1 MTAQTDLSDDVGVL
15 SKLRLQRWEWREFD
29 EPIFLRA
36 QHDMIEVGSFVAK
49 GNANVLF
56 SSVSSAVFM
65 LLKPVEKMQR
75 YLLNYN
81 VWDIHLRW

>member
-15 SKLRLQRWEWREFD
+15 SKLRPQRWEWWEFD
-29 EPIFLRA
+29 LAIFLGA

-49 GNANVLF
+49 GNAIVLF
-56 SSVSSAVFM
+56 SCVSSAVFM
-65 LLKPVEKMQR
+65 LLKQVEKMQS

-81 VWDIHLRW
+81 VWNIHLRW